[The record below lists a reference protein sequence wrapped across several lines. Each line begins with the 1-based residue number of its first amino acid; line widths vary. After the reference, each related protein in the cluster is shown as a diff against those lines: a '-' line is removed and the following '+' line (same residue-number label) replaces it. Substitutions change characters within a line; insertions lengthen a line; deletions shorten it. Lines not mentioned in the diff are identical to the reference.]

1 MEINKYINNEIVS
14 FNTDLDIFLNKYKT
28 NNKLFK
34 VMCYS
39 LRNGGKR
46 LRPIIIKEVS
56 KSLNLK
62 KRQYINSMIA
72 IELIHSY
79 SLIHDD
85 LPCMDDDDYRRGR
98 LSTHKKYDEAQAILA
113 GNSLLTMAFNLL
125 SKDSNLLLVNLLSDL
140 SGFKGLAG
148 GQSLDIDITKKNV
161 SYNMIDEIHELKTA
175 RLFEFCTSA
184 PFIINHESAKNI
196 KSARRYGK
204 IIGKI
209 FQIIDDIH
217 DYESKSDELINI
229 LNVMTK
235 DDALSICQKYEM
247 QAESYRTKIFP
258 KGSER
263 MKDILSYIINRKY

>member
-1 MEINKYINNEIVS
+1 MEINKYINKEINL
-14 FNTDLDIFLNKYKT
+14 FNKDLDNFLNKYKS
-28 NNKLFK
+28 NNKLYK

-39 LRNGGKR
+39 LKNGGKR

-56 KSLNLK
+56 KSLNLNK
-62 KRQYINSMIA
+62 SQYINSMLA
-72 IELIHSY
+72 IELVHSY

-125 SKDSNLLLVNLLSDL
+125 SQHQNSLLVNLLSHL
-140 SGFKGLAG
+140 SGFEGLAG
-148 GQSLDIDITKKNV
+148 GQSLDIDISTKKI
-161 SYNMIDEIHELKTA
+161 SYKLIDEIHELKTA
-175 RLFEFCTSA
+175 RLFEFCIAA
-184 PFIINHESAKNI
+184 PFIISN
-196 KSARRYGK
+196 KSKKQITVSRKYGK

-217 DYESKSDELINI
+217 DYEYKNDELINI

-235 DDALSICQKYEM
+235 DEALMKCHDYEK
-247 QAESYRTKIFP
+247 QADIYRKQIFSNE
-258 KGSER
+258 KNKMRE
-263 MKDILSYIINRKY
+263 ILTFIINRQQ

>member
-1 MEINKYINNEIVS
+1 MNINKYINNEIVC
-14 FNTDLDIFLNKYKT
+14 FNKDLDNFLKKYKT

-39 LRNGGKR
+39 LKNGGKR

-56 KSLNLK
+56 KSLKLK
-62 KRQYINSMIA
+62 KSQYINSMIA

-98 LSTHKKYDEAQAILA
+98 LSTHKKFDEAQAILA

-125 SKDSNLLLVNLLSDL
+125 SQDSNPSLINLLSQL
-140 SGFKGLAG
+140 SGFEGLAG
-148 GQSLDIDITKKNV
+148 GQSLDIDITKKNI
-161 SYNMIDEIHELKTA
+161 SNKMIDQIHELKTA
-175 RLFEFCTSA
+175 KLFEFCTSA
-184 PFIINHESAKNI
+184 PFIISNKNKKQI
-196 KSARRYGK
+196 NVARRYGK
-204 IIGKI
+204 LIGKI

-217 DYESKSDELINI
+217 DYENKSDEFINI

-235 DDALSICQKYEM
+235 DSALKKCKDYEM
-247 QAESYRTKIFP
+247 QAESFRKKIFI
-258 KGSER
+258 SENNN
-263 MKDILSYIINRKY
+263 MKNILSFIINRKN

>member
-1 MEINKYINNEIVS
+1 MNINQYINNEIS
-14 FNTDLDIFLNKYKT
+14 TFNKDLDVFLKKHKT

-34 VMCYS
+34 VMCYA
-39 LRNGGKR
+39 LKNGGKR

-56 KSLNLK
+56 KSLKLK
-62 KRQYINSMIA
+62 KKQYINSMIA
-72 IELIHSY
+72 IELVHSY

-125 SKDSNLLLVNLLSDL
+125 SRDSNPLLINLLSQL
-140 SGFKGLAG
+140 SGFEGLAG
-148 GQSLDIDITKKNV
+148 GQSLDIDITKKSIN
-161 SYNMIDEIHELKTA
+161 NKMIDKIHELKTA
-175 RLFEFCTSA
+175 KLFEFCTSA
-184 PFIINHESAKNI
+184 PFIIDHHDKKQIHA
-196 KSARRYGK
+196 ARMYGK

-217 DYESKSDELINI
+217 DYEHKNDELINI

-235 DDALSICQKYEM
+235 SNALKKCHDYEM
-247 QAESYRTKIFP
+247 QAESYRKKIFP
-258 KGSER
+258 SNDNK
-263 MKDILSYIINRKY
+263 MNNILSFIINRKY

>member
-1 MEINKYINNEIVS
+1 MEINKYINKEIVS
-14 FNTDLDIFLNKYKT
+14 FNKDLDIFLNKYKT

-62 KRQYINSMIA
+62 KRQYINPMIA

-161 SYNMIDEIHELKTA
+161 SYKMIDEIHELKTA

-184 PFIINHESAKNI
+184 PFIAAHESSKNI
-196 KSARRYGK
+196 NLARKYGK
-204 IIGKI
+204 MIGKI

-217 DYESKSDELINI
+217 DYEHNSNELINI

-235 DDALSICQKYEM
+235 DDALLRCQKYEM
-247 QAESYRTKIFP
+247 QAESYRKKLFSN
-258 KGSER
+258 GSDR
-263 MKDILSYIINRKY
+263 MKDILSFIINRKY

>member
-184 PFIINHESAKNI
+184 PFIINHESTRNI
-196 KSARRYGK
+196 KSARSYGK

-235 DDALSICQKYEM
+235 DEALSICQKYEM

-263 MKDILSYIINRKY
+263 MKDILSYIIHRKY

>member
-56 KSLNLK
+56 KSLDLK
-62 KRQYINSMIA
+62 KSQYINSMIA
-72 IELIHSY
+72 IELVHSY

-98 LSTHKKYDEAQAILA
+98 LSTHKKFNEAQAILA

-125 SKDSNLLLVNLLSDL
+125 SQDSNPLLINLLSQL
-140 SGFKGLAG
+140 SGFEGLAG
-148 GQSLDIDITKKNV
+148 GQSLDIHITKKNV
-161 SYNMIDEIHELKTA
+161 SNKMIEEIHELKTA
-175 RLFEFCTSA
+175 KLFEFCTSA
-184 PFIINHESAKNI
+184 PFIISNQNKKQINVS
-196 KSARRYGK
+196 RQYGK

-217 DYESKSDELINI
+217 DYEHKSNEFINI

-235 DDALSICQKYEM
+235 DDAINKCHNYELK
-247 QAESYRTKIFP
+247 AESYRKKIFP
-258 KGSER
+258 NENNKMR
-263 MKDILSYIINRKY
+263 DILSFIINRKK

>member
-1 MEINKYINNEIVS
+1 MEINKYINKEIVS
-14 FNTDLDIFLNKYKT
+14 FNKDLDIFLNKYKT

-140 SGFKGLAG
+140 SGFEGLAG

-161 SYNMIDEIHELKTA
+161 SYKMIDEIHELKTA
-175 RLFEFCTSA
+175 KLFEFCTSA
-184 PFIINHESAKNI
+184 PFIITYGNHKNI
-196 KSARRYGK
+196 NLARKYGK

-217 DYESKSDELINI
+217 DYEHKSNELINI

-235 DDALSICQKYEM
+235 DDALLKCQRYEM
-247 QAESYRTKIFP
+247 QAELYRKKIFP
-258 KGSER
+258 NGSDR
-263 MKDILSYIINRKY
+263 MKDILSFIINRKH

>member
-1 MEINKYINNEIVS
+1 MEINKYINKEIVS
-14 FNTDLDIFLNKYKT
+14 FNKDLDIFLNKYKT

-98 LSTHKKYDEAQAILA
+98 LSTHKKYGEAQAILA

-125 SKDSNLLLVNLLSDL
+125 AKDSNPLLVNLLSDL

-161 SYNMIDEIHELKTA
+161 SYKMIDEIHELKTA

-184 PFIINHESAKNI
+184 PLIITYESSNKINL
-196 KSARRYGK
+196 ARKYGK

-217 DYESKSDELINI
+217 DYAHKSNELINI

-235 DDALSICQKYEM
+235 DDALLRCQKYEM
-247 QAESYRTKIFP
+247 QAESYRKKIFP
-258 KGSER
+258 NGSDK
-263 MKDILSYIINRKY
+263 MKDILSFIINRKY

>member
-1 MEINKYINNEIVS
+1 MAINKYINNEIIS
-14 FNTDLDIFLNKYKT
+14 FNRDLDNFLNKYKT
-28 NNKLFK
+28 KNKLFK

-39 LRNGGKR
+39 LKNGGKR

-56 KSLNLK
+56 KSLKLK
-62 KRQYINSMIA
+62 KNDYINSMIA
-72 IELIHSY
+72 IELVHSY

-98 LSTHKKYDEAQAILA
+98 LSTHKKFDEAQAILA

-125 SKDSNLLLVNLLSDL
+125 SRHSNPLLINLLSDL
-140 SGFKGLAG
+140 SGFEGLAG
-148 GQSLDIDITKKNV
+148 GQSLDIDISKSNINHK
-161 SYNMIDEIHELKTA
+161 MIDEIHELKTA

-184 PFIINHESAKNI
+184 PFIISNKTPKQINAS
-196 KSARRYGK
+196 RRYGK

-217 DYESKSDELINI
+217 DYENKSNEFINI

-235 DDALSICQKYEM
+235 EEALSKCEAYESE
-247 QAESYRTKIFP
+247 AETYRKKLFP
-258 KGSER
+258 DEKNKMR
-263 MKDILSYIINRKY
+263 DILTFIIKRKY

>member
-1 MEINKYINNEIVS
+1 MEINKYINKEIVS
-14 FNTDLDIFLNKYKT
+14 FNKDLDIFLNKYKT

-62 KRQYINSMIA
+62 KRQYINPMIT

-148 GQSLDIDITKKNV
+148 GQSLDIDIKKKNV
-161 SYNMIDEIHELKTA
+161 SYKMIDEIHELKTA

-184 PFIINHESAKNI
+184 PFIAAHESSKNI
-196 KSARRYGK
+196 NLARKYGK

-217 DYESKSDELINI
+217 DYEHKSNELINI

-235 DDALSICQKYEM
+235 DDALLRCQRYEM
-247 QAESYRTKIFP
+247 QAESYRNKLFP
-258 KGSER
+258 NGSDR
-263 MKDILSYIINRKY
+263 MKDILSFIINRKY